1 MINNDDIRKISAYFN
16 GEAIETSE
24 IERLK
29 ETLKLIV
36 KQIDIQVE
44 FNRKMDEVSTEFEN
58 LKKAVSKKKE
68 N

>member
-16 GEAIETSE
+16 GEEVETSE

-36 KQIDIQVE
+36 RQIDIQVD
-44 FNRKMDEVSTEFEN
+44 FNKKMDEVSTEFEKIKTN
-58 LKKAVSKKKE
+58 CKKDSK
-68 N
+68 

>member
-16 GEAIETSE
+16 GEEVETSE

-29 ETLKLIV
+29 ETLNLIV

-44 FNRKMDEVSTEFEN
+44 FNRKMDEVSTEFEKIKTN
-58 LKKAVSKKKE
+58 CKKE
-68 N
+68 SK

>member
-16 GEAIETSE
+16 GEEIEESE
-24 IERLK
+24 VERLK

-44 FNRKMDEVSTEFEN
+44 FNRKMDEVSTQFEEIKKN
-58 LKKAVSKKKE
+58 SKKASE
-68 N
+68 